1 MERYLLH
8 LTALFGFS
16 VAAVGQSSRNG
27 NPIPVFQAGYLDN
40 NYRIVYLLE
49 NETLIAVER
58 TSKKES
64 GKEYLQ
70 FQAAGKKSFA
80 TLQMEVEGGHWITL
94 KIKNRDLVRASDKET
109 ALRIYEELMSGKDS
123 KKTILI
129 DSKYTWC
136 NEIYHRFKDQTE
148 IETSL
153 LGYSEEK
160 GPNGERDY
168 EKGVQIMTGNSPNFP
183 SRINVIPDSVNTFYI
198 SSEQTKS
205 IHEKEIPELE
215 KSSNPYD
222 LALIGMYY
230 FSRKTPQLEEASK
243 YFNLAYDLLPQD
255 NKEIKDGL
263 DTETF
268 QILVGRNVLNL
279 REQSKQ
285 SFAQDPLLV
294 IQKLLDIEQGVK
306 ESIELRKEK
315 NKANGKDN
323 PVTTRKA
330 VPVPLTNKVGTPPM
344 STNEVVIRSRR
355 VPVPAQSNSSQ
366 PSSKPDQNQSPTN
379 PQQNP

>member
-1 MERYLLH
+1 MVRHLLH

-27 NPIPVFQAGYLDN
+27 NPTPVFQAGYLDN

-58 TSKKES
+58 TNKKES

-136 NEIYHRFKDQTE
+136 NEIYHRFEDQTD

-153 LGYSEEK
+153 LGYSEGK

-168 EKGVQIMTGNSPNFP
+168 EKGIQVMTGNSANFP
-183 SRINVIPDSVNTFYI
+183 ARLNVIPDAKTVYYI
-198 SSEQTKS
+198 RSERTKT
-205 IHEKEIPELE
+205 IMEQEIPKFT
-215 KSSNPYD
+215 KSSNPKD
-222 LALIGMYY
+222 VVLVGMYY
-230 FSRKTPQLEEASK
+230 FAQNPPQLEEASK
-243 YFNLAYDLLPQD
+243 FFQIAYELLPEE
-255 NKEIKDGL
+255 NREIKEGL
-263 DTETF
+263 DLDDETF
-268 QILVGRNVLNL
+268 QILAGRYVFNNK
-279 REQSKQ
+279 EQLKQ
-285 SFAQDPLLV
+285 SYAQDPISIIENLLN
-294 IQKLLDIEQGVK
+294 KEQQIK
-306 ESIELRKEK
+306 ESLAFLKEK
-315 NKANGKDN
+315 QKAQDSNNLG
-323 PVTTRKA
+323 TIQRI
-330 VPVPLTNKVGTPPM
+330 VPVP
-344 STNEVVIRSRR
+344 STNTIVMPSVPTSEEVFKRR
-355 VPVPAQSNSSQ
+355 VIPIKKSDTNSPKVIIKRQSS
-366 PSSKPDQNQSPTN
+366 TN
-379 PQQNP
+379 PQ